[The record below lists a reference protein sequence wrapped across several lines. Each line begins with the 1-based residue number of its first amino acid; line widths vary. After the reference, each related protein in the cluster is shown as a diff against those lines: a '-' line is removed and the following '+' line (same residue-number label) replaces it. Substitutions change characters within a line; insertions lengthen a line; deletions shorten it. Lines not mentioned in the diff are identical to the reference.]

1 MSQNKNETPQRSNTA
16 LSIGAVILV
25 VLLAVVSQITGIDF
39 LAMLSEEEAPEP
51 TAVVVQRPAEE
62 VDLASPFLVYFT
74 APTGSRDATTYVNGL
89 DTIVADAIRQA
100 TQTIDIAAFELNA
113 QPIADA
119 LLDRH
124 QNGVQVRVVT
134 DDDHGLDISLYE
146 EYLAAED
153 EDEQLDI
160 LDEMEEEP
168 EDTLLDELYDAGIP
182 IVDDDRSALMHN
194 KFIII
199 DGAEVWMG
207 SMNLTVNGSYRNNN
221 NFVRVRSRRI
231 VENYQAEFNEM
242 FEDGEFGPRSPSNT
256 PNPQVTVNEVPV
268 EVYFAP
274 EDMVID
280 QVIAEVNA
288 AQSSIKFMA
297 FSFTENLLG
306 EAVLNRAADG
316 IFIQGVFEN
325 VGSRTEWSELSKFY
339 CADLDVRQDG
349 NPFILHHKV
358 MIIDDETVIIG
369 SFNFSGSATESNDE
383 NLLIVHDASIA
394 AQYLAE
400 YEARFAEGEPPEEGE
415 ITCPVS

>member
-306 EAVLNRAADG
+306 EAVLAVPPMASSSRVCLKTSAAG
-316 IFIQGVFEN
+316 RSGVN
-325 VGSRTEWSELSKFY
+325 SASSTAPIW
-339 CADLDVRQDG
+339 
-349 NPFILHHKV
+349 
-358 MIIDDETVIIG
+358 M
-369 SFNFSGSATESNDE
+369 SGRMATRS
-383 NLLIVHDASIA
+383 SC
-394 AQYLAE
+394 
-400 YEARFAEGEPPEEGE
+400 
-415 ITCPVS
+415 ITRS